1 MTAKNSTELSIYSNI
16 SDIKGFGPKKAGSFS
31 AAGIDTLEDML
42 YYYPRSYEDYRTI
55 KDSCDCKDGDTV
67 LLKGKVLMVSKG
79 KGYGS
84 KRTLHV
90 LSEDHTGRFEILFF
104 GAAYLSKAFT
114 VGAEYTFFGK
124 VKVQNGRVTMFHP
137 DFSKFDGS
145 EKGIIPVYP
154 LRKDLKQKDLRK
166 LSELACEHADEIEES
181 LPLKVVSDMNL
192 CSNAYA
198 LRSIHYPQDEN
209 GYKESRY
216 RLVFEEL
223 FDLKVAL
230 SLSRSR
236 GEVKGKGLVINSGKA
251 ESFVSS
257 LHRSSEKSSFGSP
270 FRYEIRKGY
279 EPPHTGRRRFWKDG
293 CGHGGTCR
301 GRLCRISGPFH
312 GSDGYSCKAA
322 FRDPQIGVFFFRYK
336 RGALDVLNACKG
348 KKGSS

>member
-1 MTAKNSTELSIYSNI
+1 MAAKNSTELSIYSNI
-16 SDIKGFGPKKAGSFS
+16 SEIKGFGPKKAGSFS

-198 LRSIHYPQDEN
+198 LRNIHYPQDEN

-257 LHRSSEKSSFGSP
+257 LPYELTGAQKRALSEVLSDMRS
-270 FRYEIRKGY
+270 
-279 EPPHTGRRRFWKDG
+279 
-293 CGHGGTCR
+293 
-301 GRLCRISGPFH
+301 
-312 GSDGYSCKAA
+312 
-322 FRDPQIGVFFFRYK
+322 
-336 RGALDVLNACKG
+336 
-348 KKGSS
+348 